1 MDPARLK
8 ADAGAAL
15 AAGHFSRAA
24 SLYAA
29 YCASAPRDRQSH
41 LRLGDAYA
49 RAGDK
54 PRAIDAYLTAAR
66 GFAEDGFLARAI
78 AASKLVLELDPDH
91 TQMQRILADLYAKR
105 AAGGQALRTLL
116 GKPEPA
122 RDQPLPV
129 RPFESLASEAPAVTE
144 PSTPKPAPPPAEAAA
159 RPHPEP
165 VELLVTEYMLE
176 PDPHEPT
183 LEEVLRT
190 EASHRHQ
197 TPVPLGQPAAPEP
210 EDAGVT
216 GATGE
221 AASGAD
227 AAVLPRASA
236 PGPDNPPPAPLP
248 TPAPAPVPR
257 FVELSL
263 EDAGGEDTMEIP
275 AELPRTVETKPGE
288 DPGYIDLQ
296 LDEDPPPPVA
306 PAPLP
311 LDPGPLI
318 HALEQAAELAP
329 AEPAS
334 ARNPFVAPAV
344 RNMPRAALFS
354 DLSHEAF
361 IELVERCPLRR
372 FDAGERIIQQGEPGD
387 SFYVICEGRASVL
400 REDDGLAHP
409 VAALEAGEFFGEV
422 ALLSGGPRTASV
434 YALTDDT
441 QVLEISGQLLMELAR
456 RHPGV
461 ASALKT
467 FCRQRLLSNLLS
479 TSALFRPLERGERR
493 ELATRFRARDALAG
507 EVVIA
512 EDARGDG
519 LYVIL
524 AGEVEVLREGVLAGT
539 LGAGDVFGEMSLLD
553 GMPAVA
559 TVRTLRRTS
568 LLRLPP
574 ADVSAVLERYPA
586 VRQHL
591 EALRDARAE
600 INARLPLTPDDEPLF
615 VV

>member
-15 AAGHFSRAA
+15 AAGQFSRAA

-41 LRLGDAYA
+41 LRLGDAWA

-54 PRAIDAYLTAAR
+54 ARAIDAYLAASR

-78 AASKLVLELDPDH
+78 AASKRVLELDPNH
-91 TQMQRILADLYAKR
+91 TQMQRILADLYARR

-116 GKPEPA
+116 GKTEPTK
-122 RDQPLPV
+122 DEPLPV
-129 RPFESLASEAPAVTE
+129 RPFEPLVAEAPAVTE
-144 PSTPKPAPPPAEAAA
+144 PVTPRPAPPPAEPP
-159 RPHPEP
+159 RSPES
-165 VELLVTEYMLE
+165 VELLVTEYVLE
-176 PDPHEPT
+176 PDPQEKT
-183 LEEVLRT
+183 LEDVLRNAT
-190 EASHRHQ
+190 DRRIDTPLPLEQ
-197 TPVPLGQPAAPEP
+197 TALYGVPSPELIAA
-210 EDAGVT
+210 A
-216 GATGE
+216 
-221 AASGAD
+221 
-227 AAVLPRASA
+227 
-236 PGPDNPPPAPLP
+236 APLP
-248 TPAPAPVPR
+248 TTPAPVPR

-263 EDAGGEDTMEIP
+263 EDAAGEGL
-275 AELPRTVETKPGE
+275 ELPAIEPPPASAEGGP

-296 LDEDPPPPVA
+296 LDEEAPPPPE

-311 LDPGPLI
+311 LETGPLI

-329 AEPAS
+329 AEPTL
-334 ARNPFVAPAV
+334 ARNPFVAPAI
-344 RNMPRAALFS
+344 RNMPRAPLFS

-372 FDAGERIIQQGEPGD
+372 FESGDRIIQQGEPGD
-387 SFYVICEGRASVL
+387 SFFVICEGRVNVL

-422 ALLSGGPRTASV
+422 ALLAGGPRTASV
-434 YALTDDT
+434 YALTEDT

-461 ASALKT
+461 AAALKT
-467 FCRQRLLSNLLS
+467 FCRQRLLSNLLA
-479 TSALFRPLERGERR
+479 TSALFRPLDRTERR

-512 EDARGDG
+512 EDGRGDG
-519 LYVIL
+519 LFVIL
-524 AGEVEVLREGVLAGT
+524 AGEVEVLRDGIQAGT

-553 GMPAVA
+553 GVPATA

-568 LLRLPP
+568 LLRLP
-574 ADVSAVLERYPA
+574 ATELSAVLERYPA
-586 VRQHL
+586 VRAHL

-600 INARLPLTPDDEPLF
+600 INARLPLAPDDEPLF

>member
-15 AAGHFSRAA
+15 AAGQFSRAA

-78 AASKLVLELDPDH
+78 AASKLVLELDPNH

-105 AAGGQALRTLL
+105 AAGGQALRSIL
-116 GKPEPA
+116 GKAEPA

-129 RPFESLASEAPAVTE
+129 RPFESLTAEAPAVIE
-144 PSTPKPAPPPAEAAA
+144 AITPRPAPPPADAA
-159 RPHPEP
+159 PPDGPEP

-176 PDPHEPT
+176 PDPKEPT

-190 EASHRHQ
+190 EASHRHE
-197 TPVPLGQPAAPEP
+197 TPVPLGPPTEAESSDSATATPGNGAPSAEAPITSPAP
-210 EDAGVT
+210 
-216 GATGE
+216 
-221 AASGAD
+221 
-227 AAVLPRASA
+227 
-236 PGPDNPPPAPLP
+236 PLP

-422 ALLSGGPRTASV
+422 ALLAGGPRTASV

-461 ASALKT
+461 AAALKT
-467 FCRQRLLSNLLS
+467 FCRQRLLSNLLA
-479 TSALFRPLERGERR
+479 TSALFRPLEKSERR

-507 EVVIA
+507 ESVIT
-512 EDARGDG
+512 EGARGDG
-519 LYVIL
+519 LYVVL
-524 AGEVEVLREGVLAGT
+524 AGEVEVLRQGMVAGT

-553 GMPAVA
+553 GVPAVA

-568 LLRLPP
+568 LLRLPS
-574 ADVSAVLERYPA
+574 ADLTSVLERYPA

-591 EALRDARAE
+591 EALRDARTE

>member
-8 ADAGAAL
+8 ADAGAAM
-15 AAGHFSRAA
+15 AAGHFARAA

-49 RAGDK
+49 RAGDR

-78 AASKLVLELDPDH
+78 AASKLVLELDPNH

-116 GKPEPA
+116 GKSEPA
-122 RDQPLPV
+122 RDLPLPV
-129 RPFESLASEAPAVTE
+129 RPFEALATEAPAVVE
-144 PSTPKPAPPPAEAAA
+144 GTPTPAPPPAELAKAA
-159 RPHPEP
+159 RPEP
-165 VELLVTEYMLE
+165 VELVVTEYMLE
-176 PDPHEPT
+176 PDPKEPT

-190 EASHRHQ
+190 EAGQRHN
-197 TPVPLGQPAAPEP
+197 TPVPLGPPAATDRRDDVRPS
-210 EDAGVT
+210 G
-216 GATGE
+216 
-221 AASGAD
+221 SGAESLSKAMEAV
-227 AAVLPRASA
+227 AAD
-236 PGPDNPPPAPLP
+236 GPPPAPLP

-263 EDAGGEDTMEIP
+263 EDAGGEDTLDLP
-275 AELPRTVETKPGE
+275 AEMPRVAETRPGE

-296 LDEDPPPPVA
+296 LDEEPPPRPPPV
-306 PAPLP
+306 PLP

-329 AEPAS
+329 AEPS
-334 ARNPFVAPAV
+334 LARNPFVAPAV
-344 RNMPRAALFS
+344 RNMPRAPLFS

-422 ALLSGGPRTASV
+422 ALLAGGPRTASV
-434 YALTDDT
+434 YALSEDT
-441 QVLEISGQLLMELAR
+441 QVLEISGQLLMDLAR

-461 ASALKT
+461 AAALKT

-479 TSALFRPLERGERR
+479 TSALFRPLEKNERR

-507 EVVIA
+507 EVVIT
-512 EDARGDG
+512 EGARGDG

-524 AGEVEVLREGVLAGT
+524 AGEVEVLRDGGVAGT

-553 GMPAVA
+553 GVPAVA

-574 ADVSAVLERYPA
+574 SDLDAVLDRYPV

>member
-1 MDPARLK
+1 M
-8 ADAGAAL
+8 

-24 SLYAA
+24 SLLAA

-78 AASKLVLELDPDH
+78 AASKLVLELDPNH

-105 AAGGQALRTLL
+105 AAGGQALRTIL
-116 GKPEPA
+116 GKSEPA
-122 RDQPLPV
+122 RDRPLPV
-129 RPFESLASEAPAVTE
+129 RPFEALATEAPAVVE
-144 PSTPKPAPPPAEAAA
+144 PGTPTPAPRPAEHSKAA
-159 RPHPEP
+159 HPEP
-165 VELLVTEYMLE
+165 GELLVTEYMLE
-176 PDPHEPT
+176 PDPKEPT

-190 EASHRHQ
+190 EAGQRHD
-197 TPVPLGQPAAPEP
+197 TPVPLGPPAATDRGD
-210 EDAGVT
+210 DA
-216 GATGE
+216 
-221 AASGAD
+221 
-227 AAVLPRASA
+227 PA
-236 PGPDNPPPAPLP
+236 PGPGAGSLSKAMETLVADGPPPPPLP

-263 EDAGGEDTMEIP
+263 EDAGGEDALELP
-275 AELPRTVETKPGE
+275 AEMPRVTETRPGE
-288 DPGYIDLQ
+288 DPGYIDLK
-296 LDEDPPPPVA
+296 LDEEPPPRPPPA
-306 PAPLP
+306 TAPLP

-329 AEPAS
+329 AEPS
-334 ARNPFVAPAV
+334 LARNPFVAPAV
-344 RNMPRAALFS
+344 RNMPRAPLFS

-372 FDAGERIIQQGEPGD
+372 FEAGDTIIQQGEPGD

-422 ALLSGGPRTASV
+422 ALLAGGPRTASV
-434 YALTDDT
+434 YALTEDT
-441 QVLEISGQLLMELAR
+441 QVLEIPGQLLMDLAR

-461 ASALKT
+461 AAALKT

-479 TSALFRPLERGERR
+479 TSALFRPLEKSERR
-493 ELATRFRARDALAG
+493 ELATRFRARDSLAG
-507 EVVIA
+507 EVVITQG
-512 EDARGDG
+512 ARGDG

-524 AGEVEVLREGVLAGT
+524 AGEVEVLRDGGVAGT

-553 GMPAVA
+553 GVPAVA

-574 ADVSAVLERYPA
+574 SDLDAVLARYPG
-586 VRQHL
+586 VCQHL

>member
-29 YCASAPRDRQSH
+29 YCAGAPRDRQSH

-49 RAGDK
+49 RAGEK
-54 PRAIDAYLTAAR
+54 ARAIDAYLAAAR

-78 AASKLVLELDPDH
+78 AASKRVLELDPNH

-116 GKPEPA
+116 GRPAPA
-122 RDQPLPV
+122 RDEPLPV
-129 RPFESLASEAPAVTE
+129 RPFEPIGAEAPAIIE
-144 PSTPKPAPPPAEAAA
+144 PGTPSPAPAPTQRA
-159 RPHPEP
+159 RPEST
-165 VELLVTEYMLE
+165 ELLVTEYMLD
-176 PDPHEPT
+176 PDPKEPT

-190 EASHRHQ
+190 EANHHLD
-197 TPVPLGQPAAPEP
+197 TPVPLGPPAAPRP
-210 EDAGVT
+210 DLPASTAGT
-216 GATGE
+216 ATNP
-221 AASGAD
+221 A
-227 AAVLPRASA
+227 PSA
-236 PGPDNPPPAPLP
+236 PGPAPAAPLP

-263 EDAGGEDTMEIP
+263 EDAGGVGGL
-275 AELPRTVETKPGE
+275 ELPVESPPPAQPKPGE

-296 LDEDPPPPVA
+296 LEDEPAAPPPLA
-306 PAPLP
+306 

-329 AEPAS
+329 AEPS
-334 ARNPFVAPAV
+334 LARNPFVAPAARDV
-344 RNMPRAALFS
+344 PRAPLFS

-361 IELVERCPLRR
+361 VELVERCPLRR
-372 FDAGERIIQQGEPGD
+372 FEAGDRIIQQGEPGD
-387 SFYVICEGRASVL
+387 SFYVICEGRVSVL

-422 ALLSGGPRTASV
+422 ALLAGGPRTASV
-434 YALTDDT
+434 YALSEDT
-441 QVLEISGQLLMELAR
+441 QLLEISGQLLMELAG

-507 EVVIA
+507 EVVITQGGQ
-512 EDARGDG
+512 GDG

-524 AGEVEVLREGVLAGT
+524 AGEVEVLRDGGVAGT

-553 GMPAVA
+553 GVPPNA

-568 LLRLPP
+568 LLRLP
-574 ADVSAVLERYPA
+574 VSELSGVLERYPA
-586 VRQHL
+586 VRAHL

>member
-15 AAGHFSRAA
+15 AAGHFARAA

-54 PRAIDAYLTAAR
+54 PRAIDAYLAAAR

-78 AASKLVLELDPDH
+78 AASKRVLELDPNH

-116 GKPEPA
+116 GKGGPA
-122 RDQPLPV
+122 RDEPLPV
-129 RPFESLASEAPAVTE
+129 RPFEALASEAPAVTE
-144 PSTPKPAPPPAEAAA
+144 PVTPKPAPPPAGMSPRAGVDAI
-159 RPHPEP
+159 
-165 VELLVTEYMLE
+165 ELLVTEYMLE
-176 PDPHEPT
+176 PDPKEPT

-190 EASHRHQ
+190 EAGHRHE
-197 TPVPLGQPAAPEP
+197 TPVPLGKPA
-210 EDAGVT
+210 
-216 GATGE
+216 
-221 AASGAD
+221 S
-227 AAVLPRASA
+227 
-236 PGPDNPPPAPLP
+236 PPPANEPPEAQAAAPPVPSEPLP

-263 EDAGGEDTMEIP
+263 EDAGGEETMEIP
-275 AELPRTVETKPGE
+275 AELPRTVEAKPGE

-296 LDEDPPPPVA
+296 LDEEPPPPAA

-329 AEPAS
+329 AETS
-334 ARNPFVAPAV
+334 RGHNPFVAPAI
-344 RNMPRAALFS
+344 RNMPRAPLFS
-354 DLSHEAF
+354 DLSHDAF

-372 FDAGERIIQQGEPGD
+372 FEAGDRIIQQGEPGD

-422 ALLSGGPRTASV
+422 ALLAGGPRTASV

-461 ASALKT
+461 AAALKT

-479 TSALFRPLERGERR
+479 TSALFRPLEKSERR

-524 AGEVEVLREGVLAGT
+524 AGEVEVVRDGTVAGT

-553 GMPAVA
+553 GVPAVA

-574 ADVSAVLERYPA
+574 ADLAAVLARYPA

-591 EALRDARAE
+591 EALRDARSE

>member
-78 AASKLVLELDPDH
+78 AASKLVLELDPHH

-122 RDQPLPV
+122 RDQALPV

-144 PSTPKPAPPPAEAAA
+144 PSTPKPAPAPTEAAA
-159 RPHPEP
+159 RLHPEP
-165 VELLVTEYMLE
+165 GELLVTEYMLE

-210 EDAGVT
+210 DEAGAT
-216 GATGE
+216 GATSE
-221 AASGAD
+221 AASGTD
-227 AAVLPRASA
+227 AVVPARASA
-236 PGPDNPPPAPLP
+236 AAPDVPPPAPLP

-263 EDAGGEDTMEIP
+263 EDAGGEDTMDIP
-275 AELPRTVETKPGE
+275 PELPRTVEAKPGE

-296 LDEDPPPPVA
+296 LDEDPLPPPA
-306 PAPLP
+306 PAPIP

-334 ARNPFVAPAV
+334 GRNPFVAPAV
-344 RNMPRAALFS
+344 RNMPRAPLFS

-361 IELVERCPLRR
+361 VELVERCPLRR

-422 ALLSGGPRTASV
+422 ALLAGGPRTASV

-461 ASALKT
+461 AAALKT

-479 TSALFRPLERGERR
+479 TSTLFRPLERNERR

-512 EDARGDG
+512 EDTRGDG

-524 AGEVEVLREGVLAGT
+524 AGEVEVLREGVVAGT

-553 GMPAVA
+553 GAPAVA

-574 ADVSAVLERYPA
+574 ADLSAVLERYPA

>member
-15 AAGHFSRAA
+15 AAGQFSRAA

-29 YCASAPRDRQSH
+29 YCASSPRDRQSH
-41 LRLGDAYA
+41 LRLGDAWA

-54 PRAIDAYLTAAR
+54 TRAIDAYLAAAR
-66 GFAEDGFLARAI
+66 GFAEDGFLPRAI
-78 AASKLVLELDPDH
+78 AASKRVLELDPNH
-91 TQMQRILADLYAKR
+91 TQMQRILADLYARR

-116 GKPEPA
+116 GKAEPTK
-122 RDQPLPV
+122 DEPLPV
-129 RPFESLASEAPAVTE
+129 RPFESLVAEAPAVTE
-144 PSTPKPAPPPAEAAA
+144 PVTPRPAPPPTEPAHRPEA
-159 RPHPEP
+159 
-165 VELLVTEYMLE
+165 VELLVTEYVLE
-176 PDPHEPT
+176 PDPQEKT
-183 LEEVLRT
+183 LEDVLRHAT
-190 EASHRHQ
+190 DRRIDTPLPLEQ
-197 TPVPLGQPAAPEP
+197 TAIYGVPLPDPDATPAAPLP
-210 EDAGVT
+210 
-216 GATGE
+216 AT
-221 AASGAD
+221 
-227 AAVLPRASA
+227 
-236 PGPDNPPPAPLP
+236 
-248 TPAPAPVPR
+248 PAPVPR

-263 EDAGGEDTMEIP
+263 EDAGGEGL
-275 AELPRTVETKPGE
+275 ELPAMEPSPAAAGGGP

-296 LDEDPPPPVA
+296 LDEEAPPPAEAV
-306 PAPLP
+306 PLP
-311 LDPGPLI
+311 LETGPLI

-329 AEPAS
+329 AEPAL

-344 RNMPRAALFS
+344 RNMPRAPLFS

-372 FDAGERIIQQGEPGD
+372 FESGDRIIQQGEPGD
-387 SFYVICEGRASVL
+387 SFFVICEGRVSVL

-422 ALLSGGPRTASV
+422 ALLAGGPRTASV

-461 ASALKT
+461 AAALKT
-467 FCRQRLLSNLLS
+467 FCRQRLLSNLLA
-479 TSALFRPLERGERR
+479 TSALFRPLDRAERR

-507 EVVIA
+507 EVVIT

-519 LYVIL
+519 LFVIL
-524 AGEVEVLREGVLAGT
+524 AGEVEVLRDGIQAGT

-553 GMPAVA
+553 GVPATA

-568 LLRLPP
+568 LLRLP
-574 ADVSAVLERYPA
+574 ATELSAVLERYPA
-586 VRQHL
+586 VRAHL

>member
-15 AAGHFSRAA
+15 ASGQFARAA

-78 AASKLVLELDPDH
+78 AASKLVLELDPNH

-116 GKPEPA
+116 GKSEPA
-122 RDQPLPV
+122 RDEPLPV
-129 RPFESLASEAPAVTE
+129 RPFESLASEAPAVIE
-144 PSTPKPAPPPAEAAA
+144 PTTPKPALPAAETAS
-159 RPHPEP
+159 RHGPEP

-176 PDPHEPT
+176 PDPKEPT

-190 EASHRHQ
+190 EASHQHQ
-197 TPVPLGQPAAPEP
+197 TPVPLGPPSDGASD
-210 EDAGVT
+210 DAGPSGST
-216 GATGE
+216 AQET
-221 AASGAD
+221 SGAD
-227 AAVLPRASA
+227 AA
-236 PGPDNPPPAPLP
+236 PPPPLP

-263 EDAGGEDTMEIP
+263 EDAGGENTMEIP
-275 AELPRTVETKPGE
+275 AEMPRVADAKPGE

-296 LDEDPPPPVA
+296 LDEEQPPPPS
-306 PAPLP
+306 PSPLA

-329 AEPAS
+329 AEATS
-334 ARNPFVAPAV
+334 GRNPFVAPAV
-344 RNMPRAALFS
+344 RNMPRAPLFS

-361 IELVERCPLRR
+361 VELVERCPLRR
-372 FDAGERIIQQGEPGD
+372 FEAGDRILQQGEPGD

-422 ALLSGGPRTASV
+422 ALLAGGPRTASV

-461 ASALKT
+461 AAALKT

-479 TSALFRPLERGERR
+479 TSALFRPLERNERR

-512 EDARGDG
+512 EGARGDG
-519 LYVIL
+519 LYVVL
-524 AGEVEVLREGVLAGT
+524 AGEVEVLREGVVAGT

-553 GMPAVA
+553 GVPAVA
-559 TVRTLRRTS
+559 TVRAVRRTS
-568 LLRLPP
+568 LLRLPS
-574 ADVSAVLERYPA
+574 ADLAAVLERYPA

>member
-15 AAGHFSRAA
+15 AAGQFSRAA

-54 PRAIDAYLTAAR
+54 PRAIDAYLAAAR

-78 AASKLVLELDPDH
+78 AASKLVLELDRNH

-105 AAGGQALRTLL
+105 AAGGQALRTIL
-116 GKPEPA
+116 GKNEPA

-129 RPFESLASEAPAVTE
+129 RPFESVPTEAPAVTE
-144 PSTPKPAPPPAEAAA
+144 ANTPKPAPPPAGVASPAT
-159 RPHPEP
+159 PEP

-176 PDPHEPT
+176 PDPKEPT

-190 EASHRHQ
+190 EASHQHE
-197 TPVPLGQPAAPEP
+197 TPVPLGPATEVESNDADAPAP
-210 EDAGVT
+210 DGPSSADAPV
-216 GATGE
+216 
-221 AASGAD
+221 AASPA
-227 AAVLPRASA
+227 PASTN
-236 PGPDNPPPAPLP
+236 GTPPPPLP

-275 AELPRTVETKPGE
+275 AELPRTTGAKPGE

-296 LDEDPPPPVA
+296 LDEDPPSPA
-306 PAPLP
+306 AQAPLP

-334 ARNPFVAPAV
+334 SRNPFVAPAV
-344 RNMPRAALFS
+344 RNMPRAPLFS

-361 IELVERCPLRR
+361 VELVERCPLRR
-372 FDAGERIIQQGEPGD
+372 FEAGERIIQQGEPGD

-422 ALLSGGPRTASV
+422 ALLAGGPRTGSV
-434 YALTDDT
+434 YALADDT

-461 ASALKT
+461 AAALKT

-479 TSALFRPLERGERR
+479 TSALFRPLEKSERR

-507 EVVIA
+507 ESVIT
-512 EDARGDG
+512 EGARGDG
-519 LYVIL
+519 LYVVL
-524 AGEVEVLREGVLAGT
+524 AGEVEVLRQGLVAGT

-553 GMPAVA
+553 GTPAVA

-568 LLRLPP
+568 LLRLPS
-574 ADVSAVLERYPA
+574 ADLTSVLERYPA

-591 EALRDARAE
+591 EALRDARSE

>member
-1 MDPARLK
+1 MPAQ
-8 ADAGAAL
+8 AD
-15 AAGHFSRAA
+15 R
-24 SLYAA
+24 
-29 YCASAPRDRQSH
+29 
-41 LRLGDAYA
+41 
-49 RAGDK
+49 

-78 AASKLVLELDPDH
+78 AASKRVIELDPNH

-116 GKPEPA
+116 GKAEPA
-122 RDQPLPV
+122 RDEALPV
-129 RPFESLASEAPAVTE
+129 RAFEPLGSEAPAVTE
-144 PSTPKPAPPPAEAAA
+144 PVTPKPAPPPAQA
-159 RPHPEP
+159 PSHPGAES

-176 PDPHEPT
+176 PDPKEPT

-190 EASHRHQ
+190 EASHRHE
-197 TPVPLGQPAAPEP
+197 TPVPLGRPASTPPTDGGSTDSPGAAP
-210 EDAGVT
+210 
-216 GATGE
+216 
-221 AASGAD
+221 S
-227 AAVLPRASA
+227 
-236 PGPDNPPPAPLP
+236 APLP

-263 EDAGGEDTMEIP
+263 EDAGGEETMEIP
-275 AELPRTVETKPGE
+275 AELPRTAEARPGE
-288 DPGYIDLQ
+288 NPGYIDLQ
-296 LDEDPPPPVA
+296 LDEEPPAA

-329 AEPAS
+329 PEPS
-334 ARNPFVAPAV
+334 LSRNPFVAPAV
-344 RNMPRAALFS
+344 RNMPRAPLFS

-372 FDAGERIIQQGEPGD
+372 FEAGDRIIQQGEPGD

-422 ALLSGGPRTASV
+422 ALLAGGPRTASV

-441 QVLEISGQLLMELAR
+441 QVLEISGQLLMELAK

-461 ASALKT
+461 AAALKT

-479 TSALFRPLERGERR
+479 TSALFRPLERNERR

-512 EDARGDG
+512 EGARGDG

-524 AGEVEVLREGVLAGT
+524 AGEVEVLRDDTVAGT

-553 GMPAVA
+553 GVPAVA

-574 ADVSAVLERYPA
+574 ADLSAVLERYPA
-586 VRQHL
+586 VRQHV
-591 EALRDARAE
+591 EALRDARSE
-600 INARLPLTPDDEPLF
+600 INTRLPLTPDDEPLF

>member
-49 RAGDK
+49 RAGDRT
-54 PRAIDAYLTAAR
+54 RAIDAYLAAAR

-78 AASKLVLELDPDH
+78 AASKLVLGLDPAH

-105 AAGGQALRTLL
+105 AAGGQALRMLL
-116 GKPEPA
+116 GQPEPA
-122 RDQPLPV
+122 RDEPLPV
-129 RPFESLASEAPAVTE
+129 RPFEPLGTEAPAVIE
-144 PSTPKPAPPPAEAAA
+144 PGTPPAPGAAVRA
-159 RPHPEP
+159 RPASSEP
-165 VELLVTEYMLE
+165 GELLVTEHMLE
-176 PDPHEPT
+176 PDPKEPT

-190 EASHRHQ
+190 EADHRLE
-197 TPVPLGQPAAPEP
+197 TPLPLRPPTEPAVDATGSTTGPAAISEP
-210 EDAGVT
+210 APLP
-216 GATGE
+216 AP
-221 AASGAD
+221 
-227 AAVLPRASA
+227 AV
-236 PGPDNPPPAPLP
+236 PLP

-263 EDAGGEDTMEIP
+263 EDAGGLGGLD
-275 AELPRTVETKPGE
+275 LPVEKARATPTKPGA
-288 DPGYIDLQ
+288 DPGYIDLD
-296 LDEDPPPPVA
+296 LEDEPRA
-306 PAPLP
+306 SGSLP

-329 AEPAS
+329 AEPS
-334 ARNPFVAPAV
+334 LARNPFVAPVA
-344 RNMPRAALFS
+344 RNVPRAPLFS
-354 DLSHEAF
+354 DLSHGAF

-372 FDAGERIIQQGEPGD
+372 FESGDRIIQQGEPGD
-387 SFYVICEGRASVL
+387 SFYVICEGRVSVL

-422 ALLSGGPRTASV
+422 ALLAGGPRTASV
-434 YALTDDT
+434 YALTEDT

-461 ASALKT
+461 AAALKT

-479 TSALFRPLERGERR
+479 TSALFRPLERSERR

-507 EVVIA
+507 EVVIT
-512 EDARGDG
+512 EGARGDG

-524 AGEVEVLREGVLAGT
+524 AGDVEVLRDGAVAGT
-539 LGAGDVFGEMSLLD
+539 LGAGGVFGEMSLLD
-553 GMPAVA
+553 GVPAVA

-568 LLRLPP
+568 LLRLP
-574 ADVSAVLERYPA
+574 VSELSAVLERHTS
-586 VRQHL
+586 VRAHL

>member
-49 RAGDK
+49 RAGEK
-54 PRAIDAYLTAAR
+54 AHAIDAYLTAAR

-78 AASKLVLELDPDH
+78 AASKLVLELDPNH
-91 TQMQRILADLYAKR
+91 TQMPRILADLYAKR

-116 GKPEPA
+116 DKTTTSA
-122 RDQPLPV
+122 SRDEPLPV
-129 RPFESLASEAPAVTE
+129 RPFEALVAEAPAVTE
-144 PSTPKPAPPPAEAAA
+144 PGTPKPSPPPAELAQPAT
-159 RPHPEP
+159 HEP
-165 VELLVTEYMLE
+165 GELLVTEYMLE
-176 PDPHEPT
+176 PDPKEPT
-183 LEEVLRT
+183 LEEVLRS
-190 EASHRHQ
+190 EANQRYE
-197 TPVPLGQPAAPEP
+197 TPVPLGPSPATTASAAVI
-210 EDAGVT
+210 AG
-216 GATGE
+216 
-221 AASGAD
+221 AASA
-227 AAVLPRASA
+227 LETPRAE
-236 PGPDNPPPAPLP
+236 PPPPVP

-263 EDAGGEDTMEIP
+263 EDAGAEGL
-275 AELPRTVETKPGE
+275 ELPVEPPRPAATSGA

-296 LDEDPPPPVA
+296 LDEDPP
-306 PAPLP
+306 LP

-318 HALEQAAELAP
+318 HALEHAAELAP
-329 AEPAS
+329 AEPS
-334 ARNPFVAPAV
+334 LARNPFVAPAV
-344 RNMPRAALFS
+344 RNMPQAPLFS

-372 FDAGERIIQQGEPGD
+372 FEAGDRIIQQGEPGD
-387 SFYVICEGRASVL
+387 SFYVICEGRVSVL

-422 ALLSGGPRTASV
+422 ALLAGGPRTASV
-434 YALTDDT
+434 YALGEDT
-441 QVLEISGQLLMELAR
+441 QVLEISGQLLMDLAR

-479 TSALFRPLERGERR
+479 TSAVFRPLDRTERR

-507 EVVIA
+507 EVVITQ
-512 EDARGDG
+512 DTPGDG
-519 LYVIL
+519 LYVVL
-524 AGEVEVLREGVLAGT
+524 AGEVEVIREGVVAGT

-553 GMPAVA
+553 GAPAVA

-574 ADVSAVLERYPA
+574 SDLASVLARYPA

-591 EALRDARAE
+591 EALRNARAE
-600 INARLPLTPDDEPLF
+600 INARLPLSPDDEPLF

>member
-15 AAGHFSRAA
+15 AAGQFSRAA

-41 LRLGDAYA
+41 LRLGDAWA
-49 RAGDK
+49 RAGDT

-78 AASKLVLELDPDH
+78 AASKLVLDLDPKH

-116 GKPEPA
+116 GKQEQG
-122 RDQPLPV
+122 RDAPLPV
-129 RPFESLASEAPAVTE
+129 RPFEPLATEAPAVIE
-144 PSTPKPAPPPAEAAA
+144 PGTPRPGPPPAEAA
-159 RPHPEP
+159 RPPEAA
-165 VELLVTEYMLE
+165 ELLVTEYMLE
-176 PDPHEPT
+176 PDPQERT

-190 EASHRHQ
+190 EADRRLD
-197 TPVPLGQPAAPEP
+197 TPVPLGPPAAAPSARP
-210 EDAGVT
+210 APAPAPAPATAAPPAG
-216 GATGE
+216 E
-221 AASGAD
+221 SGA
-227 AAVLPRASA
+227 A
-236 PGPDNPPPAPLP
+236 PIP

-263 EDAGGEDTMEIP
+263 EDAGGLEGV
-275 AELPRTVETKPGE
+275 ELPPVRAPPAPGE
-288 DPGYIDLQ
+288 PGTDPGYIDLD
-296 LDEDPPPPVA
+296 LDEEPPPPPE
-306 PAPLP
+306 PAPLA

-329 AEPAS
+329 VEATL
-334 ARNPFVAPAV
+334 ARNPFVAPVV
-344 RNMPRAALFS
+344 RNVPRAPLFS
-354 DLSHEAF
+354 DLSPEAF
-361 IELVERCPLRR
+361 IEMVERCPLRR
-372 FDAGERIIQQGEPGD
+372 FEAGDRIVQQGDPGD
-387 SFYVICEGRASVL
+387 SFYVICEGRVSVL

-422 ALLSGGPRTASV
+422 ALLAGGPRTASV

-441 QVLEISGQLLMELAR
+441 QVLEISGELLMELAR

-479 TSALFRPLERGERR
+479 TSALFRPLDRGERR

-507 EVVIA
+507 EVVITQGSA
-512 EDARGDG
+512 GDG
-519 LYVIL
+519 LYVVL
-524 AGEVEVLREGVLAGT
+524 AGEVEVVRDGAVAGT
-539 LGAGDVFGEMSLLD
+539 LGPGDVFGEMSLLD
-553 GMPAVA
+553 GVPANA

-568 LLRLPP
+568 LLRLP
-574 ADVSAVLERYPA
+574 ASELSSVLERYPA
-586 VRQHL
+586 VRAHL

>member
-1 MDPARLK
+1 
-8 ADAGAAL
+8 
-15 AAGHFSRAA
+15 
-24 SLYAA
+24 
-29 YCASAPRDRQSH
+29 
-41 LRLGDAYA
+41 
-49 RAGDK
+49 
-54 PRAIDAYLTAAR
+54 
-66 GFAEDGFLARAI
+66 
-78 AASKLVLELDPDH
+78 
-91 TQMQRILADLYAKR
+91 
-105 AAGGQALRTLL
+105 
-116 GKPEPA
+116 
-122 RDQPLPV
+122 
-129 RPFESLASEAPAVTE
+129 
-144 PSTPKPAPPPAEAAA
+144 
-159 RPHPEP
+159 
-165 VELLVTEYMLE
+165 
-176 PDPHEPT
+176 
-183 LEEVLRT
+183 
-190 EASHRHQ
+190 
-197 TPVPLGQPAAPEP
+197 
-210 EDAGVT
+210 
-216 GATGE
+216 
-221 AASGAD
+221 
-227 AAVLPRASA
+227 
-236 PGPDNPPPAPLP
+236 
-248 TPAPAPVPR
+248 VPR

-263 EDAGGEDTMEIP
+263 EDAGGEETMEIP
-275 AELPRTVETKPGE
+275 PELPRTVEKPGE

-296 LDEDPPPPVA
+296 LDEEAPPPAA

-329 AEPAS
+329 AEPS
-334 ARNPFVAPAV
+334 LGRNPFVAPAI
-344 RNMPRAALFS
+344 RNMPRAPLFS

-372 FDAGERIIQQGEPGD
+372 FEAGDRILQQGEPGD

-422 ALLSGGPRTASV
+422 ALLAGGPRTASV

-512 EDARGDG
+512 EDGRGDG

-524 AGEVEVLREGVLAGT
+524 AGEVEVLRDGILAGT

-553 GMPAVA
+553 GVPAVA

-574 ADVSAVLERYPA
+574 ADLATVLARYPA

-591 EALRDARAE
+591 EALRDARSE

>member
-1 MDPARLK
+1 
-8 ADAGAAL
+8 
-15 AAGHFSRAA
+15 
-24 SLYAA
+24 
-29 YCASAPRDRQSH
+29 
-41 LRLGDAYA
+41 
-49 RAGDK
+49 
-54 PRAIDAYLTAAR
+54 
-66 GFAEDGFLARAI
+66 
-78 AASKLVLELDPDH
+78 
-91 TQMQRILADLYAKR
+91 MQRILADLYAKR

-116 GKPEPA
+116 GKGGTA
-122 RDQPLPV
+122 GDGTLPV
-129 RPFESLASEAPAVTE
+129 RPFEALASEAPAVTE
-144 PSTPKPAPPPAEAAA
+144 PVTPKPAPPPAGLSPRAGVDAI
-159 RPHPEP
+159 
-165 VELLVTEYMLE
+165 ELLVTEYMLE
-176 PDPHEPT
+176 PDPKEPT

-190 EASHRHQ
+190 EAGHRHE
-197 TPVPLGQPAAPEP
+197 TPVPLGKPAPAPP
-210 EDAGVT
+210 
-216 GATGE
+216 TGE
-221 AASGAD
+221 AE
-227 AAVLPRASA
+227 AAAA
-236 PGPDNPPPAPLP
+236 APPAPSEPLP

-263 EDAGGEDTMEIP
+263 EDAGGEETMKIP
-275 AELPRTVETKPGE
+275 AELPRTVEAKPGE
-288 DPGYIDLQ
+288 DPRYIDLE
-296 LDEDPPPPVA
+296 LDEAPPPA
-306 PAPLP
+306 TPAPLP

-329 AEPAS
+329 VEPS
-334 ARNPFVAPAV
+334 LGRNPFVAPAI
-344 RNMPRAALFS
+344 RNMPRAPLFS
-354 DLSHEAF
+354 DLSPEAF
-361 IELVERCPLRR
+361 VELVERCPLRR
-372 FDAGERIIQQGEPGD
+372 FDAGDRIIQQGEPGD

-400 REDDGLAHP
+400 REDDGVAHP

-422 ALLSGGPRTASV
+422 ALLAGGPRTASV

-461 ASALKT
+461 AAALKT

-479 TSALFRPLERGERR
+479 TSALFRPLEKSERR

-512 EDARGDG
+512 EDGRGDG

-524 AGEVEVLREGVLAGT
+524 AGEVEVLREGIVAGT

-553 GMPAVA
+553 GVPAVA
-559 TVRTLRRTS
+559 TVRTVRRTS

-574 ADVSAVLERYPA
+574 ADLAAVLGRYPA

-591 EALRDARAE
+591 EALRDARSE

>member
-15 AAGHFSRAA
+15 AAGHFARAA
-24 SLYAA
+24 SLYAQ
-29 YCASAPRDRQSH
+29 YCAGAPRDRQSH

-78 AASKLVLELDPDH
+78 AASKLVLELDRNH

-116 GKPEPA
+116 GKGGPA
-122 RDQPLPV
+122 RDEPLPV
-129 RPFESLASEAPAVTE
+129 RPFEALATEAPAVTE
-144 PSTPKPAPPPAEAAA
+144 PVTPRPAPPPTGLSPRAGVDAI
-159 RPHPEP
+159 
-165 VELLVTEYMLE
+165 ELLVTEYMLE
-176 PDPHEPT
+176 PDPKEPT

-197 TPVPLGQPAAPEP
+197 TPVPLGKPTSAPPAGEEPADAQAAAPPVPSE
-210 EDAGVT
+210 
-216 GATGE
+216 
-221 AASGAD
+221 
-227 AAVLPRASA
+227 
-236 PGPDNPPPAPLP
+236 PLP

-263 EDAGGEDTMEIP
+263 EDAGGEETMEIP
-275 AELPRTVETKPGE
+275 AELPRVVEAKPGE

-296 LDEDPPPPVA
+296 LDEEAPPPAA

-329 AEPAS
+329 AEPS
-334 ARNPFVAPAV
+334 TGRNPFVAPAI
-344 RNMPRAALFS
+344 RNMPRAPLFS

-372 FDAGERIIQQGEPGD
+372 FESGDRIIQQGEPGD

-422 ALLSGGPRTASV
+422 ALLAGGPRTASV

-461 ASALKT
+461 AAALKT

-479 TSALFRPLERGERR
+479 TSALFRPLEKSERR

-512 EDARGDG
+512 EDGRGDG

-524 AGEVEVLREGVLAGT
+524 AGEVEVLRDGIVAGT

-553 GMPAVA
+553 GVPAVA

-574 ADVSAVLERYPA
+574 ADLSAVLARYPA

-591 EALRDARAE
+591 EALRDARSE

>member
-8 ADAGAAL
+8 ADAGAAM

-24 SLYAA
+24 SLLAA

-49 RAGDK
+49 RAGDT

-78 AASKLVLELDPDH
+78 AASKLVLELDPKH

-116 GKPEPA
+116 GKSEPA

-129 RPFESLASEAPAVTE
+129 RPFEALATEAPAIVE
-144 PSTPKPAPPPAEAAA
+144 PGTPTPAPPPAELSKA
-159 RPHPEP
+159 PHPEP
-165 VELLVTEYMLE
+165 GELLVTEYMLE
-176 PDPHEPT
+176 PDLKEPT

-190 EASHRHQ
+190 EAGQRHD
-197 TPVPLGQPAAPEP
+197 TPVPLGPPAATDRGD
-210 EDAGVT
+210 DA
-216 GATGE
+216 
-221 AASGAD
+221 
-227 AAVLPRASA
+227 PA
-236 PGPDNPPPAPLP
+236 PGPGAESLSRAMEEVVADRPPPPPLP

-263 EDAGGEDTMEIP
+263 EDAGGEDTLALP
-275 AELPRTVETKPGE
+275 AEMPRVAETKPGE

-296 LDEDPPPPVA
+296 LDEEPPPRPPPA
-306 PAPLP
+306 TAPLP

-329 AEPAS
+329 AEPS
-334 ARNPFVAPAV
+334 LARNPFVAPAV
-344 RNMPRAALFS
+344 RNMPRAPLFS

-372 FDAGERIIQQGEPGD
+372 FEAGDRIIQQGEPGD

-422 ALLSGGPRTASV
+422 ALLAGGPRTASV
-434 YALTDDT
+434 YALTEDT

-461 ASALKT
+461 AAALKT

-479 TSALFRPLERGERR
+479 TSALFRPLEKSERR
-493 ELATRFRARDALAG
+493 ELATRFRARDSLAG
-507 EVVIA
+507 EVVITQG
-512 EDARGDG
+512 ARGDG

-524 AGEVEVLREGVLAGT
+524 AGEVEVLRDGGVAGT

-553 GMPAVA
+553 GVPAVA

-574 ADVSAVLERYPA
+574 SDLDTVLARYPG

>member
-15 AAGHFSRAA
+15 AAGQFSRAA

-54 PRAIDAYLTAAR
+54 AHAIDAYLTAAR

-78 AASKLVLELDPDH
+78 AASKLVLELDPNH

-116 GKPEPA
+116 GKSEPA

-129 RPFESLASEAPAVTE
+129 RPFDSLTTEAPAVTE
-144 PSTPKPAPPPAEAAA
+144 ANTPKPAPPPAEAAP
-159 RPHPEP
+159 RGGPEQ

-176 PDPHEPT
+176 PDPKEPT

-190 EASHRHQ
+190 EASHQHQ
-197 TPVPLGQPAAPEP
+197 TPVPLGPP
-210 EDAGVT
+210 T
-216 GATGE
+216 E
-221 AASGAD
+221 AESSDTD
-227 AAVLPRASA
+227 AAAAGGPSGASA
-236 PGPDNPPPAPLP
+236 PVAASPMPGSGNGAPPPPLP

-275 AELPRTVETKPGE
+275 AELPRTAETKPGE

-296 LDEDPPPPVA
+296 LDEDPPPPAA
-306 PAPLP
+306 PAPLS

-334 ARNPFVAPAV
+334 SRNPFVAPAV
-344 RNMPRAALFS
+344 RNMPRAPLFS

-361 IELVERCPLRR
+361 VELVERCPLRR

-422 ALLSGGPRTASV
+422 ALLAGGPRTASV

-461 ASALKT
+461 AAALKT

-479 TSALFRPLERGERR
+479 TSALFRPLDKSERR

-507 EVVIA
+507 EAVIT
-512 EDARGDG
+512 EGARGDG
-519 LYVIL
+519 LYVVL
-524 AGEVEVLREGVLAGT
+524 AGEVEVLRQGVVAGT

-553 GMPAVA
+553 GVPAVA

-568 LLRLPP
+568 LLRLPF
-574 ADVSAVLERYPA
+574 ADLTAVLERYPA

>member
-1 MDPARLK
+1 
-8 ADAGAAL
+8 
-15 AAGHFSRAA
+15 
-24 SLYAA
+24 
-29 YCASAPRDRQSH
+29 
-41 LRLGDAYA
+41 
-49 RAGDK
+49 
-54 PRAIDAYLTAAR
+54 
-66 GFAEDGFLARAI
+66 
-78 AASKLVLELDPDH
+78 
-91 TQMQRILADLYAKR
+91 MQRILADLYAKR
-105 AAGGQALRTLL
+105 AAGGQALRTIL
-116 GKPEPA
+116 GKAEPA

-129 RPFESLASEAPAVTE
+129 RPFESLAAEAPAVIE
-144 PSTPKPAPPPAEAAA
+144 AITPKPAPPPAGVA
-159 RPHPEP
+159 PPDSPEP

-176 PDPHEPT
+176 PDPKEPT

-190 EASHRHQ
+190 EASHRHE
-197 TPVPLGQPAAPEP
+197 TPVPLGPATETESIDSATATPGNGAPSAEAP
-210 EDAGVT
+210 
-216 GATGE
+216 AT
-221 AASGAD
+221 S
-227 AAVLPRASA
+227 PA
-236 PGPDNPPPAPLP
+236 PPLP

-296 LDEDPPPPVA
+296 LDEDPSPPAA

-372 FDAGERIIQQGEPGD
+372 FDAGDRIIQQGEPGD

-422 ALLSGGPRTASV
+422 ALLAGGPRTASV

-461 ASALKT
+461 AAALKT
-467 FCRQRLLSNLLS
+467 FCRQRLLSNLLA
-479 TSALFRPLERGERR
+479 TSALFRPLEKSERR

-507 EVVIA
+507 ESVIT
-512 EDARGDG
+512 EGARGDG
-519 LYVIL
+519 LYVVL
-524 AGEVEVLREGVLAGT
+524 AGEVEVLREGVVAGT

-553 GMPAVA
+553 GVPAVA

-568 LLRLPP
+568 LLRLPC
-574 ADVSAVLERYPA
+574 ADLSSVLERYPA

-591 EALRDARAE
+591 EALRDARTE
-600 INARLPLTPDDEPLF
+600 INTRLPLTPDDEPLF

>member
-49 RAGDK
+49 RAGDT

-78 AASKLVLELDPDH
+78 AASKLVLELDPNH

-105 AAGGQALRTLL
+105 AAGGQALRSLL
-116 GKPEPA
+116 GRPEPV

-129 RPFESLASEAPAVTE
+129 RPFETLATEAPAVIE
-144 PSTPKPAPPPAEAAA
+144 PATPKPAPPPAEAEDHAPA
-159 RPHPEP
+159 EP
-165 VELLVTEYMLE
+165 GELLVTEYMLE
-176 PDPHEPT
+176 PDPKEPT

-190 EASHRHQ
+190 QAIQRHE
-197 TPVPLGQPAAPEP
+197 TPVPLGPPAAPAQSE
-210 EDAGVT
+210 AGTTVLA
-216 GATGE
+216 AT
-221 AASGAD
+221 
-227 AAVLPRASA
+227 
-236 PGPDNPPPAPLP
+236 PGPPVPLP

-263 EDAGGEDTMEIP
+263 EDAGGEDTLEIP
-275 AELPRTVETKPGE
+275 VELPKTVETRPGE
-288 DPGYIDLQ
+288 DPGYVDLQ
-296 LDEDPPPPVA
+296 LDEDSPPAAPPVP
-306 PAPLP
+306 PAPLL

-329 AEPAS
+329 AEPS
-334 ARNPFVAPAV
+334 LARNPFVAPAV
-344 RNMPRAALFS
+344 RNMPRAPLFS
-354 DLSHEAF
+354 DLSPEAF

-372 FDAGERIIQQGEPGD
+372 FEAGERIIQQGEPGD

-422 ALLSGGPRTASV
+422 ALLAGGPRTASV

-461 ASALKT
+461 AAALKT

-479 TSALFRPLERGERR
+479 TSALFRPLERSERR

-507 EVVIA
+507 EVVITQG
-512 EDARGDG
+512 ARGDG
-519 LYVIL
+519 LYVVL
-524 AGEVEVLREGVLAGT
+524 AGEVEVVRDGMVAGT

-553 GMPAVA
+553 GVPAVA

-568 LLRLPP
+568 LLRLPTS
-574 ADVSAVLERYPA
+574 DLSAVLERYPA
-586 VRQHL
+586 VHQHL

>member
-54 PRAIDAYLTAAR
+54 AHAIDAYLTAAR

-78 AASKLVLELDPDH
+78 AASKLVVELDPNH

-116 GKPEPA
+116 GKTTTPA
-122 RDQPLPV
+122 PKDGPLPV
-129 RPFESLASEAPAVTE
+129 RPFEPLAAEAPAVTE
-144 PSTPKPAPPPAEAAA
+144 AETPKPAPPPTELAPAH
-159 RPHPEP
+159 PHEP
-165 VELLVTEYMLE
+165 GELLVTEYMLE
-176 PDPHEPT
+176 PDPKEPT
-183 LEEVLRT
+183 LEEVLRS
-190 EASHRHQ
+190 EVNSRHE
-197 TPVPLGQPAAPEP
+197 TPVPLAPASATAASASAIASAV
-210 EDAGVT
+210 AGVVT
-216 GATGE
+216 APAE
-221 AASGAD
+221 P
-227 AAVLPRASA
+227 LP
-236 PGPDNPPPAPLP
+236 PMP

-263 EDAGGEDTMEIP
+263 EDAGAEGL
-275 AELPRTVETKPGE
+275 ELPVEPPRPAAPAGA

-296 LDEDPPPPVA
+296 LDEDPPPPA
-306 PAPLP
+306 APLP

-318 HALEQAAELAP
+318 HALEHAAELAP
-329 AEPAS
+329 AEPS
-334 ARNPFVAPAV
+334 LARNPFVAPAV
-344 RNMPRAALFS
+344 RNMPRAPLFS

-361 IELVERCPLRR
+361 VELVERCPLRR
-372 FDAGERIIQQGEPGD
+372 FEAGDRIIQQGEPGD
-387 SFYVICEGRASVL
+387 SFYVICEGRVSVL

-422 ALLSGGPRTASV
+422 SLLAGGPRTASV
-434 YALTDDT
+434 YALGEET
-441 QVLEISGQLLMELAR
+441 QVLEISGRLLMDLAR

-479 TSALFRPLERGERR
+479 TSALFRPLDRIERR

-507 EVVIA
+507 EVVITQ
-512 EDARGDG
+512 DAPGDG
-519 LYVIL
+519 LYVVL
-524 AGEVEVLREGVLAGT
+524 AGEVEVIREGVVAGT

-553 GMPAVA
+553 GVPAVA
-559 TVRTLRRTS
+559 TIRTLRRTS

-574 ADVSAVLERYPA
+574 ADLAAVLTRYPA

-600 INARLPLTPDDEPLF
+600 INARLPLSPDDEPLF

>member
-15 AAGHFSRAA
+15 ASGHFARAA

-78 AASKLVLELDPDH
+78 AASKLVLELDRNH

-116 GKPEPA
+116 GKAEPA
-122 RDQPLPV
+122 HDEALPV
-129 RPFESLASEAPAVTE
+129 RPFEALASEAPAVTE
-144 PSTPKPAPPPAEAAA
+144 PVTPRPAPPLAEAPSRASA
-159 RPHPEP
+159 EP

-176 PDPHEPT
+176 PDPKEPT
-183 LEEVLRT
+183 LEEVLRI
-190 EASHRHQ
+190 EASHRHE
-197 TPVPLGQPAAPEP
+197 TPVPLGRPASTPPADGGSTDAPGAAPL
-210 EDAGVT
+210 VV
-216 GATGE
+216 GA
-221 AASGAD
+221 
-227 AAVLPRASA
+227 A
-236 PGPDNPPPAPLP
+236 PSAPLP

-263 EDAGGEDTMEIP
+263 EDAGGEETMEIP
-275 AELPRTVETKPGE
+275 AELPRTAEARPGE

-296 LDEDPPPPVA
+296 LDEEPPPAAPV
-306 PAPLP
+306 PLP

-329 AEPAS
+329 PEPS
-334 ARNPFVAPAV
+334 LGRNPFVAPAV
-344 RNMPRAALFS
+344 RNMPRAPLFS

-361 IELVERCPLRR
+361 VELVERCPLRR
-372 FDAGERIIQQGEPGD
+372 FEAGDRIIQQGEPGD

-422 ALLSGGPRTASV
+422 ALLAGGPRTASV

-441 QVLEISGQLLMELAR
+441 LVLEISGQLLMELAR

-461 ASALKT
+461 AAALKT

-479 TSALFRPLERGERR
+479 TSAVFRPLERNERR

-512 EDARGDG
+512 EGARGDG

-524 AGEVEVLREGVLAGT
+524 AGEVEVLREGTVAGT

-553 GMPAVA
+553 GVPAVA
-559 TVRTLRRTS
+559 TVRALRRTS

-574 ADVSAVLERYPA
+574 GDLVAVLERYPA
-586 VRQHL
+586 VRLHL
-591 EALRDARAE
+591 EALRDARSE
-600 INARLPLTPDDEPLF
+600 INTRLPLTPDDEPLF

>member
-29 YCASAPRDRQSH
+29 YCASTPRDRQSH

-54 PRAIDAYLTAAR
+54 AHAIDAYLTASR

-78 AASKLVLELDPDH
+78 AASKLVLELDPNH

-116 GKPEPA
+116 GQTTTSPSKDA
-122 RDQPLPV
+122 PLPV
-129 RPFESLASEAPAVTE
+129 RPFETLAAEAPAVTE
-144 PSTPKPAPPPAEAAA
+144 PGTPPPAPKPEGLA
-159 RPHPEP
+159 RRATHEP
-165 VELLVTEYMLE
+165 GELLVTEYMLE
-176 PDPHEPT
+176 PDPKEPT

-190 EASHRHQ
+190 EANQRHE
-197 TPVPLGQPAAPEP
+197 TPVPLGPSPATTAGAAAIGSAVSALETALAEPPE
-210 EDAGVT
+210 
-216 GATGE
+216 
-221 AASGAD
+221 
-227 AAVLPRASA
+227 
-236 PGPDNPPPAPLP
+236 PLP

-263 EDAGGEDTMEIP
+263 EDAGAEGL
-275 AELPRTVETKPGE
+275 ELPVEPPRPAAAAGA

-296 LDEDPPPPVA
+296 LDEDPPPPPPP

-318 HALEQAAELAP
+318 HALEHAAELAP
-329 AEPAS
+329 AEPS
-334 ARNPFVAPAV
+334 LARNPFVAPAV
-344 RNMPRAALFS
+344 RNMPRAPLFS

-361 IELVERCPLRR
+361 VELVERCPLRR
-372 FDAGERIIQQGEPGD
+372 FEAGDRIIQQGEPGD
-387 SFYVICEGRASVL
+387 SFYVICEGRVSVL

-409 VAALEAGEFFGEV
+409 VAALEAGDFFGEV
-422 ALLSGGPRTASV
+422 ALLAGGPRTASV
-434 YALTDDT
+434 YALGEDT
-441 QVLEISGQLLMELAR
+441 QVLEISGQLLLDLAR

-479 TSALFRPLERGERR
+479 TSAVFRPLDRTERR
-493 ELATRFRARDALAG
+493 DLATRFRARDALAG
-507 EVVIA
+507 EVDITQ
-512 EDARGDG
+512 DAPGDG
-519 LYVIL
+519 LYVVL
-524 AGEVEVLREGVLAGT
+524 AGEVEVIREGVVAGT

-553 GMPAVA
+553 GLPAVA
-559 TVRTLRRTS
+559 TVRTRRRTS

-574 ADVSAVLERYPA
+574 SDLASVLARYPA

-600 INARLPLTPDDEPLF
+600 INARLPLSPDDEPLF